1 LWADRFDRPL
11 ADLFSVQDE
20 IVDSLAS
27 QLRGEDHEDE
37 DDGERSDE
45 GRSRSSCRR
54 SYSGCPRPV
63 KLRGQLG
70 APMARGA
77 IWVSAGNRR
86 SVATA
91 ACGAA
96 EADCC
101 TAVRAFPFR
110 GWRLLTSVGVC
121 LERCGLLTEC
131 FGHALNSALLF
142 EGSCGGDQPSSAKR
156 KHRKGGNNGEAWSSR
171 AACRGTGDLR

>member
-70 APMARGA
+70 EPMARGA
-77 IWVSAGNRR
+77 IWVSASNRR
-86 SVATA
+86 AL
-91 ACGAA
+91 
-96 EADCC
+96 
-101 TAVRAFPFR
+101 
-110 GWRLLTSVGVC
+110 WRL
-121 LERCGLLTEC
+121 R
-131 FGHALNSALLF
+131 
-142 EGSCGGDQPSSAKR
+142 
-156 KHRKGGNNGEAWSSR
+156 R
-171 AACRGTGDLR
+171 AALPKQIAALRSGHFLSVDGGS